1 MNRFFINTPINLP
14 SCWAVHHC
22 AASKPSSLRL
32 VASLL
37 TLVPALLLI
46 GCGQAPE
53 TSAGLAN
60 QSDQQVAES
69 DQSNSSDSSAESLW
83 RYQNTRLGDS
93 VGDEEIYS
101 DASGDDPL
109 ITPIHR
115 RSAHSRATLE
125 AKQINQDQ
133 APRSVTLSIKTDP
146 THGRY
151 LTISDADQR
160 FDCQPSCEVRARFD
174 TGANQNFEFQS
185 SDPHQLFLIKD
196 TQANRLV
203 DQIKTAKTLQL
214 SIPTL
219 TKNSSEVRYTFDV
232 RGLDLS
238 QIAL

>member
-14 SCWAVHHC
+14 SCWADHHC

-69 DQSNSSDSSAESLW
+69 DLSDSSAESLW

-146 THGRY
+146 TQGRY

-160 FDCQPSCEVRARFD
+160 FECQPSCEVRARFD